1 MSRWVLRVGTL
12 GYLAA
17 ILLVPVGFVFYRAF
31 EHGFAHAW
39 HAVTTHEA
47 VHALVL
53 TLLIAAIAV
62 PVNTIVGVILALEL
76 VRGRWRGRGLLNAVV
91 DLPLAI
97 SPVIVGLGLVLL
109 YGRGGWLG
117 GLSDHGLKIL
127 FSVPGMVL
135 ATMFVSMP
143 FVVREVVPVLREVGT
158 EQEQAAE
165 TLGGSAFQVFRRVT
179 LPSIRGAVA
188 YGVVLTTARAIG
200 EFGAV
205 SAVSGNVEGKTQT
218 LPLYVKA
225 QFDGFDTTGAYASSV
240 VLALIA
246 IGTVVGM
253 RAFHAKE
260 EVR

>member
-1 MSRWVLRVGTL
+1 
-12 GYLAA
+12 
-17 ILLVPVGFVFYRAF
+17 RAF

-39 HAVTTHEA
+39 DAVTTPEA
-47 VHALVL
+47 LHALWL

-62 PVNTIVGVILALEL
+62 PVNTIVGVILALAL
-76 VRGRWRGRGLLNAVV
+76 VRGRFAGRGLLNAVV

-109 YGRGGWLG
+109 YGRGGLLGGLGGRGLGLVPLYGRGGWLG
-117 GLSDHGLKIL
+117 GLADHGFHIL
-127 FSVPGMVL
+127 FAVPGMVL

-143 FVVREVVPVLREVGT
+143 FVVREVVPVLREIGI

-165 TLGGSAFQVFRRVT
+165 TLGAAPFQVFRRV
-179 LPSIRGAVA
+179 PFPAIRGAVA

-205 SAVSGNVEGKTQT
+205 SAVAGNVEGKTQT

-225 QFDGFDTTGAYASSV
+225 QFDGFDTAGAYASSV

-246 IGTVVGM
+246 IAVVVSL
-253 RAFHAKE
+253 RVLQPKE
-260 EVR
+260 H